1 MLKKKKINKN
11 KKVNK
16 GKAASTPTLLRR
28 LPWACGPT
36 QSFAQSS
43 SQGVKRLKKKKHQL
57 INGPYALLRP
67 WNNNLQSNA
76 KTVMY
81 SIEIEEAKILHV
93 RDEGHAFH
101 ELSPN

>member
-1 MLKKKKINKN
+1 MLFGNSVSGQIISKID
-11 KKVNK
+11 
-16 GKAASTPTLLRR
+16 G
-28 LPWACGPT
+28 
-36 QSFAQSS
+36 
-43 SQGVKRLKKKKHQL
+43 
-57 INGPYALLRP
+57 NGPFCP
-67 WNNNLQSNA
+67 QSNA